1 MADELDREMRS
12 WEPYGLALER
22 IRDTLAPIGR
32 ERIAIEHAQGRVA
45 ARDLVAPCQLPT
57 TPIAT
62 RDGFAVCAADTH
74 PRPHGGRRP
83 LTIVG
88 TAFPDTPRARQLA
101 MVAGQAVAITTGAP
115 LPSGANAV
123 LPMEN
128 ASVKGNQLLV
138 SVTVTKGA
146 GVLFPGDEVRDGTP
160 ILASGRP
167 LTPSQI
173 GLLAATGLS
182 HIEVFQSPRIGIITT
197 GDEILPTAEDER
209 TRAARAMEAPGE
221 GQTLPPSNAITL
233 SAWCARFG
241 FPARRWVTPDDTSQV
256 AAALKQALSDCHV
269 LITIGGTGL
278 GSRDCVHEALD
289 DLGWEL
295 QFDGVRLRPGRT
307 SGFGFLRGRPMFLL
321 PGTPTASETA
331 FLLLALPGILTL
343 AGAAEPPFPV
353 VPARLSR
360 DLRRTKEQRLWT
372 QAIRVRLA
380 PGTFFLQ
387 ATPLASRA
395 AQQRQGRLVAS
406 ATAEGIIIIEE
417 GEEGLRAG
425 DIVGVILLHATWG

>member
-1 MADELDREMRS
+1 MADGIDREMRS

-22 IRDTLAPIGR
+22 IRDALAPIGR
-32 ERIAIEHAQGRVA
+32 ERLDIEHAQGRIA

-57 TPIAT
+57 APIAT
-62 RDGFAVCAADTH
+62 RDGFALRAADTQARPAGA
-74 PRPHGGRRP
+74 PRPI
-83 LTIVG
+83 TIVG
-88 TAFPDTPRARQLA
+88 SAFPDMPRSRQVSIA
-101 MVAGQAVAITTGAP
+101 HGQAVAITTGAA
-115 LPSGANAV
+115 LPAGANAV
-123 LPMEN
+123 LPLEN
-128 ASVKGNQLLV
+128 SSVKGNQLMPV
-138 SVTVTKGA
+138 EAVAKGA

-160 ILASGRP
+160 IVVSGRP

-182 HIEVFQSPRIGIITT
+182 HLEVFQAPRIGIITT
-197 GDEILPTAEDER
+197 GDEILATGADK
-209 TRAARAMEAPGE
+209 RAAGAHPAAAPAAGCVK
-221 GQTLPPSNAITL
+221 PPSNAITL
-233 SAWCARFG
+233 AAWCARFG
-241 FPARRWVTPDDTSQV
+241 LPARRWVVADD
-256 AAALKQALSDCHV
+256 AALLKDALKEALADSHV
-269 LITIGGTGL
+269 LITIGGTGP

-307 SGFGFLRGRPMFLL
+307 SGFGFLRGRPTFML

-343 AGAAEPPFPV
+343 AGATEPPFPA

-372 QAIRVRLA
+372 QAVRVRLA

-387 ATPLASRA
+387 ATPLAGRPA
-395 AQQRQGRLVAS
+395 RRRQGRLVAS
-406 ATAEGIIIIEE
+406 ATADGIVIVEE
-417 GEEGLRAG
+417 GEDGLRAG
-425 DIVGVILLHATWG
+425 DIVGVILLHAIWS